1 MILWRMVIIYQT
13 EYFIWSNYGL
23 EKKDIDLQAYQLSA
37 AVFDR
42 LGISEGYIMK
52 FHQAKHNDA
61 DYLKK
66 LKVLEYDIL
75 YGDKQIYD
83 GKVPYVATD
92 LKMGIDDI
100 TIDEVYDYK
109 DYVCISGKNFNDFST
124 VYINNKEQ
132 ENAELISSTMIRVPK
147 RSIKSGDEIAIAQRG
162 NDKIEL
168 GRTTYIVPN

>member
-1 MILWRMVIIYQT
+1 
-13 EYFIWSNYGL
+13 
-23 EKKDIDLQAYQLSA
+23 
-37 AVFDR
+37 
-42 LGISEGYIMK
+42 
-52 FHQAKHNDA
+52 
-61 DYLKK
+61 
-66 LKVLEYDIL
+66 
-75 YGDKQIYD
+75 
-83 GKVPYVATD
+83 
-92 LKMGIDDI
+92 MGIDDI

>member
-1 MILWRMVIIYQT
+1 M
-13 EYFIWSNYGL
+13 
-23 EKKDIDLQAYQLSA
+23 
-37 AVFDR
+37 
-42 LGISEGYIMK
+42 
-52 FHQAKHNDA
+52 
-61 DYLKK
+61 
-66 LKVLEYDIL
+66 IL